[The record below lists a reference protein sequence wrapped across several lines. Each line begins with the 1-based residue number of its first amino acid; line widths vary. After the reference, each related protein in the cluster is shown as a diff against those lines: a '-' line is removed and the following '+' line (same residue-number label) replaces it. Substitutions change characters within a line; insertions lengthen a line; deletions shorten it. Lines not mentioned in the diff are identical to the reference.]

1 MAFNVVF
8 VSLEQLHNNT
18 FPIIDIHSIKS
29 LERCWITLR
38 KLHIVPAVVEF
49 EFFGVMNITAPKQII
64 WNSAPTYKPYRIA
77 VANRLSCGIS
87 NASMLLYAINSITFT
102 IRRKQDISYAIR
114 NAAIFRDLC
123 RFEYFFVFVFDCWAS
138 ILSFN
143 LLVNSETRKNNSN
156 QFSERYFLLNTDL
169 KHFHYLNFIL
179 LSLI

>member
-1 MAFNVVF
+1 MTFKVF
-8 VSLEQLHNNT
+8 FVLLKQLHNNT
-18 FPIIDIHSIKS
+18 FSNNLLIIHSIKS
-29 LERCWITLR
+29 LKRCRITLR
-38 KLHIVPAVVEF
+38 KLHIVPAVVEL

-114 NAAIFRDLC
+114 NAAIFRDFC

-143 LLVNSETRKNNSN
+143 LLVNSETRKNNSRRDLPYSTRI
-156 QFSERYFLLNTDL
+156 FNT
-169 KHFHYLNFIL
+169 FIT
-179 LSLI
+179 